1 MIRTPRDLIED
12 ALPGWV
18 PEAARNYLVHIE
30 TGLPIRALARQ
41 AGCHASTVL
50 RQVRKLENRRD
61 DPLVDAALRRLGQ
74 QLSQTD
80 VGQHQKETAKMNAS
94 VSSNPA
100 NVDQKTLAREARRIL
115 RRLSETGAMLA
126 VAAEM
131 EKAVVVRDTADGGT
145 TRTAVVDSTI
155 AQAMA
160 LKDWIAC
167 VTPGRIARYRIT
179 AAGRAALSMLMAE
192 QESRL
197 RGFAEAQSSFA
208 AGQLSGRAAEDEMER
223 QELDPRGARTRYSV
237 GDSPLAALARRR
249 ERDGSPFLGDDL
261 VSAGER
267 LREDFE
273 LSQMNARVGQNW
285 DQFLTTGGETSR
297 CGTEVPRGA
306 EAARTRVAAALREL
320 GPGLA
325 DVAMR
330 CCCHLEGLET
340 AEKRMGWSARS
351 GKIVLRIALQR
362 LHRHYDATIGAGG
375 GLIG

>member
-1 MIRTPRDLIED
+1 
-12 ALPGWV
+12 
-18 PEAARNYLVHIE
+18 
-30 TGLPIRALARQ
+30 
-41 AGCHASTVL
+41 
-50 RQVRKLENRRD
+50 
-61 DPLVDAALRRLGQ
+61 
-74 QLSQTD
+74 
-80 VGQHQKETAKMNAS
+80 MNAS
-94 VSSNPA
+94 VNGNPF
-100 NVDQKTLAREARRIL
+100 NIDQKTLAREARRIL
-115 RRLSETGAMLA
+115 RRLSETGAVLA

-131 EKAVVVRDTADGGT
+131 EKAVVVRDTAQGGA

-167 VTPGRIARYRIT
+167 ITPGRVARYRIT
-179 AAGRAALSMLMAE
+179 SAGRAALAQLMAE

-197 RGFAEAQSSFA
+197 RGFAEARTGFVAAPASS
-208 AGQLSGRAAEDEMER
+208 QDVEEEMDR
-223 QELDPRGARTRYSV
+223 QAQDPRAARTRFAV

-249 ERDGSPFLGDDL
+249 DRDGSPFLGDDL
-261 VSAGER
+261 VTAGER

-273 LSQMNARVGQNW
+273 LSQMGPRVGQNW
-285 DQFLTTGGETSR
+285 DQFLTAGVESNRPAGDL
-297 CGTEVPRGA
+297 PRGA
-306 EAARTRVAAALREL
+306 QAARDRVVAALAEL

-325 DVAMR
+325 DVAVR

-362 LHRHYDATIGAGG
+362 LRRHYDQTIGAGG